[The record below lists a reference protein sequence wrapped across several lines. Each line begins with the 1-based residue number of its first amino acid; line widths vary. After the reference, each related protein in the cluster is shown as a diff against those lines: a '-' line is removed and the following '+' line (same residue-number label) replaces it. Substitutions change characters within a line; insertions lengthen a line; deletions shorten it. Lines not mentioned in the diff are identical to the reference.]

1 MSIHTICQSLIK
13 SMTKSFQ
20 KFLDY
25 NIFVNIINVVDKQA
39 LKINTEK
46 TIRYLRE
53 GESYEF
59 NDSLLFTHNTT
70 CNSNIYQNS

>member
-1 MSIHTICQSLIK
+1 
-13 SMTKSFQ
+13 MTKSLP
-20 KFLDY
+20 KILVY

-39 LKINTEK
+39 VKINTEK
-46 TIRYLRE
+46 TIRSLRE